1 MALAYTKLKVEL
13 REISLRDRPEEL
25 YKASA
30 KGTVPVLITT
40 SKKIIDES
48 LDIMLWALKNNFEQT
63 WLPKE
68 HAKELKMINI
78 NDTEFKR
85 WLDRYKYHDRYPDEP
100 REFYR
105 KKCSEI
111 LDSYENQ
118 LKTTQYLMGDKI
130 NIADIGIFP
139 FIRQFANVDYAW
151 FENNYKN
158 LERWLN
164 GICNSNL
171 FKSIMKKN
179 DLWDP
184 KNVLILD
191 FHNN

>member
-1 MALAYTKLKVEL
+1 MALAYTELKVEL

-85 WLDRYKYHDRYPDEP
+85 WLDRYKYHDRHPDEP

-105 KKCSEI
+105 EKCSEI

-171 FKSIMKKN
+171 FKSIMKK
-179 DLWDP
+179 
-184 KNVLILD
+184 K
-191 FHNN
+191 